1 MQAAGLG
8 ALIADLA
15 IDRAV
20 SSDLARARE
29 TAEIAIGSRDIPL
42 EIDPLWREMR
52 FGAWEGLTWTEIVA
66 RFPQVEQQH
75 RTVPKFYTPPGG
87 ETFDEVCERVAAG
100 LEQIAQRANAGDRV
114 LVATHAGALHA
125 LLRVALGGSEAEAL
139 AVKFAPGTLTRLG
152 FSQHGARVIDINRSP
167 QSV

>member
-87 ETFDEVCERVAAG
+87 ETFAAG